1 MEAPFKNVKLV
12 DLRELAPDICIESS
26 PQTVLEALLFTL
38 GIDIGLRYDLL
49 TGLFRDSELPSKV
62 VTQVYWQGVERSDK
76 AWRVSGRAS
85 DELVDSF
92 RSRMNRSS
100 KEDGLVSI

>member
-1 MEAPFKNVKLV
+1 MEAPFKNVKLSE
-12 DLRELAPDICIESS
+12 LRGLAPDVDIESS
-26 PQTVLEALLFTL
+26 PQSVLEALLFTL

-62 VTQVYWQGVERSDK
+62 DTQVYWQGVERSDK

-92 RSRMNRSS
+92 RGKMNRST
-100 KEDGLVSI
+100 KEGELSYK